1 MTDAGRGQNDA
12 KLGSE
17 KCQFSCFKFA
27 LKIRSRRCRNGDR
40 SV

>member
-17 KCQFSCFKFA
+17 KMSIFVFQICAKNSQPT
-27 LKIRSRRCRNGDR
+27 LP
-40 SV
+40 